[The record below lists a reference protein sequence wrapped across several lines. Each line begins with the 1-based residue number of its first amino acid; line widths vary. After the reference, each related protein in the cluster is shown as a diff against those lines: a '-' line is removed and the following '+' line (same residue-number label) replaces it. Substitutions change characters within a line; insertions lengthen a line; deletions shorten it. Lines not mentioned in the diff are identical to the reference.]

1 MIAITFIKSPSI
13 EIIMHVKWMIIEV
26 LFIVMKNRN
35 TPDVHQKGNFIK
47 LCHLNIIE
55 KYAVV

>member
-13 EIIMHVKWMIIEV
+13 EIIMNVKWMIIEV
-26 LFIVMKNRN
+26 LFIIMKNRN
-35 TPDVHQKGNFIK
+35 TLDVHQKGDLIK

-55 KYAVV
+55 NYAVV